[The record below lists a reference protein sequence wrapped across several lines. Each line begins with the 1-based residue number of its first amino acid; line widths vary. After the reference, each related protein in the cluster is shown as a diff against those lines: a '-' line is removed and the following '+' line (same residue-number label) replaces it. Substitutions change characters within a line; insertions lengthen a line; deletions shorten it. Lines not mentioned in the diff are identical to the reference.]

1 MIQPP
6 HDPQDPSLIDQ
17 PTWRS
22 IFVSYALVAAVPLLL
37 WAISNPLAGTITL
50 VSVTALVIGG
60 RNAYKLRHCF
70 YHCQKLTFQ
79 LGETAQITV
88 TQLPTDDAN

>member
-6 HDPQDPSLIDQ
+6 HDPRDPPLIDQ

-22 IFVSYALVAAVPLLL
+22 ILVSYVLAAVVPLLL
-37 WAISNPLAGTITL
+37 WAISNPLAGTVT
-50 VSVTALVIGG
+50 VVGVTALVIGG
-60 RNAYKLRHCF
+60 RHAYKLRRCF

>member
-1 MIQPP
+1 MFRPP
-6 HDPQDPSLIDQ
+6 HDPQDPPRITN

-22 IFVSYALVAAVPLLL
+22 ILVSYALVVTIPLLL
-37 WAISNPLAGTITL
+37 WAVTNPLAGTVTL
-50 VSVTALVIGG
+50 AGVVGLVIGG
-60 RNAYKLRHCF
+60 RHAYKLHRCF

>member
-1 MIQPP
+1 MFRPP
-6 HDPQDPSLIDQ
+6 HDPQDLPRITN

-22 IFVSYALVAAVPLLL
+22 ILVSYVLIAAVPLLL
-37 WAISNPLAGTITL
+37 WVISNPLAGTITL
-50 VSVTALVIGG
+50 VGVTALVIGG
-60 RNAYKLRHCF
+60 RHAYKLRRCF
-70 YHCQKLTFQ
+70 YHCQELTFR